1 MRRWWNADEPMMTRR
16 TGKDVFGHPVGGVRA
31 LARGFVSAV
40 VGAVLVLGCRSSYR
54 VGEHIWVDNDAG
66 VFPAFVR
73 EARSGTRLLVQY
85 QGCDETWVREVT
97 LERIKGRIADETPV
111 SRDRYACLKDAGG
124 DGDKVV
130 AASTPFKVGDKVRVR
145 WRGSVYPAIVLTVV
159 AADRFAVHYEGYEA
173 AWDETVS
180 IQRIVGRR

>member
-1 MRRWWNADEPMMTRR
+1 MTRPS
-16 TGKDVFGHPVGGVRA
+16 GSGVCAGTVARA
-31 LARGFVSAV
+31 RPPACGFVHV
-40 VGAVLVLGCRSSYR
+40 LVGAVMLLECRTSYR

-66 VFPAFVR
+66 VYPAFVR
-73 EARSGTRLLVQY
+73 DKRSGTRLVVQY

-97 LERIKGRIADETPV
+97 LDRIKGRIAGGTPV
-111 SRDRYACLKDAGG
+111 SRDRYACFKDAAA
-124 DGDKVV
+124 DGDKVAV
-130 AASTPFKVGDKVRVR
+130 ASTPFKVGDKVRVK
-145 WRGSVYPAIVLTVV
+145 WRGSVYPAVVITVV

>member
-1 MRRWWNADEPMMTRR
+1 MTRSSGRGR
-16 TGKDVFGHPVGGVRA
+16 TARAVAQARFRGRGVARSLVG
-31 LARGFVSAV
+31 V
-40 VGAVLVLGCRSSYR
+40 VVLLGCRSSYR

-66 VFPAFVR
+66 VYPAFVR
-73 EARSGTRLLVQY
+73 EARGGTRLLVQY
-85 QGCDETWVREVT
+85 QGCDKTWVREVT
-97 LERIKGRIADETPV
+97 LDRIKGRIAAETPV
-111 SRDRYACLKDAGG
+111 SRDRYACLKDAAA

-145 WRGSVYPAIVLTVV
+145 WRGSVYPAVVVTVV